1 MEYIIETTEN
11 NEVIEVTEIIEEDL
25 ERSGIR
31 AGIIKVSVPH
41 TTAGIAIKENAGPEM
56 KLKVRGMHDVTEKVN
71 QDLHHTG
78 VTKDTTV
85 TFVPDSASAKAAVV
99 GGSVN
104 IIINSGVMKLGSRQG
119 IYFYEF
125 DGPRTRKFDVTII
138 QG

>member
-1 MEYIIETTEN
+1 MEYIIETTAN

-25 ERSGIR
+25 ERSGVR

-41 TTAGIAIKENAGPEM
+41 TTVGIAIKENADPEV
-56 KLKVRGMHDVTEKVN
+56 KPKVSGMHDVTEKVN

-78 VTKDTTV
+78 VTKDTTA
-85 TFVPDSASAKAAVV
+85 TFVPDSARAKAAVI

-104 IIINSGVMKLGSRQG
+104 IIINNGVMKLGSRQG

-125 DGPRTRKFDVTII
+125 DGPRTRKLEVKII